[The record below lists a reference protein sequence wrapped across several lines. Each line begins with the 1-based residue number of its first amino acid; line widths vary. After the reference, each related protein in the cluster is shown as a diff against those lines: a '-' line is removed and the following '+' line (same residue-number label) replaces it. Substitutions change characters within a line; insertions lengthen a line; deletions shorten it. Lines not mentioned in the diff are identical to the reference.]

1 MFRICDFKCLPN
13 VLPPASRSKLN
24 LATNQAPAGLSS
36 VLAKISFVT
45 CSVSVSFAKQF
56 QFFVLPL
63 SAQKFLGAAS
73 KIVLECSCPTKSPS
87 KIKKNCL
94 FNSPHAHSVS
104 ERHSSPTALM
114 KTSLQQRL
122 QICSARGLFSY
133 LPVSCPDNGMWAAIQ
148 TTTYQQG
155 CAGREQKDMANR
167 SKGSSSA
174 ESRTF
179 QFAKKNVV
187 FRMRLQYIN
196 Q

>member
-94 FNSPHAHSVS
+94 FNSPRAHSVS

-122 QICSARGLFSY
+122 QYVRHGVSSHTFQSHVQTMGCGQPSKQRPTSRG
-133 LPVSCPDNGMWAAIQ
+133 A
-148 TTTYQQG
+148 QG
-155 CAGREQKDMANR
+155 ERQKDMANR